1 MNRALIWPL
10 VNAAVLVVGFL
21 AIVFTESNALM
32 IGIIIVGFVAAV
44 ITVVEGITY
53 YRAKS
58 SLPLWYA
65 ASGLIAAGGFVSWLF
80 SAMGDI
86 NVIGLFIAFVG
97 VAGLLWFGYQRSVDP
112 DRKPFEGLSELRRN
126 ESSTTDGEASSETD
140 SSSRPD
146 SSSELDSSSRPARS
160 SSSAAGERSAAGED
174 RDK

>member
-32 IGIIIVGFVAAV
+32 IGIIIVGFIAAV

-53 YRAKS
+53 YRAKT

-65 ASGLIAAGGFVSWLF
+65 ASGIVAAGGFVSWLF

-86 NVIGLFIAFVG
+86 NVIGLFIAFLG

-112 DRKPFEGLSELRRN
+112 DRKPFEGLSELRST
-126 ESSTTDGEASSETD
+126 ESSATDGEASSG
-140 SSSRPD
+140 PD
-146 SSSELDSSSRPARS
+146 SSSELDSSTRSARS
-160 SSSAAGERSAAGED
+160 SSSAAGEKSAAGEE
-174 RDK
+174 RGK